1 MLLPEKSR
9 TRPGTTPD
17 GLSKS
22 TLTDTPSI
30 PRRTDLLGDLDALA
44 EHLRGYYVVQVVVDD
59 AGHRRTNFYRS
70 AKAAERAVE
79 RATARGRHAHVTLCQ
94 LMPVGV
100 VSGVIR

>member
-1 MLLPEKSR
+1 MTLINDR
-9 TRPGTTPD
+9 GRPVTTQTA
-17 GLSKS
+17 SNVI
-22 TLTDTPSI
+22 TNDTTSI
-30 PRRTDLLGDLDALA
+30 PRTGDLLADLDALA

-79 RATARGRHAHVTLCQ
+79 RARLRGRHAHVTLCQ
-94 LMPVGV
+94 LHPVGV